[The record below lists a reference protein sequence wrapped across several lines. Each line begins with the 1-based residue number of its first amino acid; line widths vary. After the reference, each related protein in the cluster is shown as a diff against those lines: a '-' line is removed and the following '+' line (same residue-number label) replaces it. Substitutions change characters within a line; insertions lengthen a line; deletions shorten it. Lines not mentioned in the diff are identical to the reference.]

1 MAKDESVAPLF
12 KDRLIR
18 RIPSPSPDLDLPIL
32 ADRVDRLLSLIDGTN
47 GFVSEADS
55 TPQTIFVSPGCFDVL
70 GFTPEEFLVGECIV
84 LHEDD
89 EEALFQ
95 GAIDLAKHGRS
106 FRLII
111 RTKHKRGDWR
121 WLSMSSQASYRSAD
135 GGYQSMTLNRDVTE
149 LVHAQR
155 RLTESEERYRVVS
168 EISNDLITETTMDGR
183 TRFINQAHSETLGFT
198 QEELIAMPPYSLIH
212 RDDVDRI
219 REIFHNSAAQDLT
232 TRFDPYRV
240 RTKAGTYHWFET
252 KGQSYRSGD
261 GEMRLVSVAHDITDE
276 LREQAERRE
285 LEEQM
290 VRTQKLE
297 SLGVMAGGI
306 AHDFNNLLT
315 PILGEASLGLD
326 EVPLDSPVRQ
336 RLLNVRRAAERAA
349 ALTNQMLS
357 YAGKGPLQHE
367 RIDLSHLVEEMGRLF
382 ESAVSGKTVLKFE
395 LAKGLPP
402 IEADSTQ
409 ISQVVINL
417 ISNASEALPDGE
429 GEIAVRTGM
438 VDLSEA
444 PTRAI
449 FSEKFIPGRYVY
461 IEVADSGCGM
471 DGETTSKIFD
481 PFFTTKFT
489 GRGLGLAAVAGI
501 VRGHRGAVE
510 IYSEPEVGTSFLVL
524 FPATEGSV
532 TEPASNDMRTT
543 TWRSSD
549 MILIVDDD
557 EGVREIACDILSR
570 VGLHIVTAADGRE
583 AVEVFARNADKI
595 RLVLLDRTMP
605 TMGGFEAFQKIR
617 KIRPDAQVVLVSGY
631 SEERAAA
638 ELAGLGLAGFLQK
651 PFLPELLVDLVRKV
665 LEGPTAYRI

>member
-1 MAKDESVAPLF
+1 MAKDESAVRLF
-12 KDRLIR
+12 RDRLIR
-18 RIPSPSPDLDLPIL
+18 RIPAPSPDLDLPVL
-32 ADRVDRLLSLIDGTN
+32 AKRVDRLLSLVDSTN

-55 TPQTIFVSPGCFDVL
+55 TPKTTFVSPGCFDVL
-70 GFTPEEFLVGECIV
+70 GFTPEEVLLGECIEV
-84 LHEDD
+84 HEDD
-89 EEALFQ
+89 EEAVLK
-95 GAIDLAKHGRS
+95 GAVALAKHGRS
-106 FRLII
+106 FHLVV

-121 WLSMSSQASYRSAD
+121 WLAISSQASYRSAD
-135 GGYQSMTLNRDVTE
+135 GSYQSMSLNRDVTD

-155 RLTESEERYRVVS
+155 GLVESEERYRVVS
-168 EISNDLITETTMDGR
+168 EMSNDLITETTIDGR
-183 TRFINQAHSETLGFT
+183 THFINQAHSDILGYT
-198 QEELIAMPPYSLIH
+198 QRELIEMPPYSLLH
-212 RDDVDRI
+212 RDDVDRL
-219 REIFHNSAAQDLT
+219 RESSEKSITQDST
-232 TRFDPYRV
+232 ARFEAYRV
-240 RTKAGTYHWFET
+240 RTKEGSYRWFRGR
-252 KGQSYRSGD
+252 GQSYQRSD
-261 GEMRLVSVAHDITDE
+261 GQTRLVSVAHDITDE
-276 LREQAERRE
+276 LREQAERRN

-290 VRTQKLE
+290 VSTQKLE

-326 EVPLDSPVRQ
+326 EVPLDSPVRK
-336 RLLNVRRAAERAA
+336 RLLKIRRAAERAA

-357 YAGKGPLQHE
+357 YAGKGPLQLE

-382 ESAVSGKTVLKFE
+382 ESAVSGRTVLKFE
-395 LAKGLPP
+395 LASGLPP
-402 IEADSTQ
+402 MEADSAQ
-409 ISQVVINL
+409 VSQVVVNL

-429 GEIAVRTGM
+429 GKITVRTGL

-444 PTRAI
+444 PDRAI
-449 FSEKFIPGRYVY
+449 FSEKFVKGRHVY

-471 DGETTSKIFD
+471 DAETTAKIFD

-510 IYSEPEVGTSFLVL
+510 IYSEPEVGTSFRVL

-532 TEPASNDMRTT
+532 VEPASNDKRAT
-543 TWRSSD
+543 TWRASD
-549 MILIVDDD
+549 TVLIVDDD
-557 EGVREIACDILSR
+557 EGVRELAFDILSR
-570 VGLHIVTAADGRE
+570 VGLHIITAADGRE
-583 AVEVFARNADKI
+583 AVDVFARNADEI

-651 PFLPELLVDLVRKV
+651 PFLPDVLVDLVRKV
-665 LEGPTAYRI
+665 IEGPAVYRI